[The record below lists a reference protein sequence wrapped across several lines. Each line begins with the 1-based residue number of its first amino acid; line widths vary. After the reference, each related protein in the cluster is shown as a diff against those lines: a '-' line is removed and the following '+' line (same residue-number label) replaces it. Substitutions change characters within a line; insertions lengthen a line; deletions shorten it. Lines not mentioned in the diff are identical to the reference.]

1 MKGMPCSFF
10 PSLFHLSPIINSLLS
25 HNSST
30 RHIVPQNL
38 KKKLPRDFTTHT
50 RSIHKYVIFF
60 YATTTCFTLVSPCPV
75 CAHYY
80 FHVHPLKLL
89 SKKKKRNI
97 KIACPLPATPME
109 KAPQGGRKRK
119 KMKSKE
125 KEKRKKGERDIG
137 E

>member
-89 SKKKKRNI
+89 SKKKKKKHKNR
-97 KIACPLPATPME
+97 LPITRHPH
-109 KAPQGGRKRK
+109 G
-119 KMKSKE
+119 KSTA
-125 KEKRKKGERDIG
+125 RG
-137 E
+137 